1 MAMLNHRHII
11 GAVMVTT
18 VSLLLAG
25 GSLGA
30 QSVSSS
36 DLQRL
41 EASLNDVTNDIDRLR
56 SRDQSLASRLERE
69 LADLR
74 DEIAYL
80 RVKLRREGTVDRRDY
95 TQLRDDIDQ
104 LANRA
109 RGRSTV
115 ERYPGT
121 TGTTGTRVPPAPPGT
136 GGYDPLP
143 PRTDPPRTGGYDPL
157 PPSSTRNDP
166 YTLDVGQQL
175 DVRLQ
180 TGLTSRSAQ
189 VEDRFEA
196 TTIVDLYK
204 DERLLVPAGSI
215 VRGIV
220 TSVDRATRMDR
231 KGSITVAFDQLIIDR
246 RRYDIRATVLDA
258 LESEGIKGEAGRIGT
273 AAGVG
278 AVIGGII
285 GGVKGAL
292 IGILIGGGGTIA
304 ATEGKD
310 VELLA
315 GTILRIQLDSP
326 VMLGQATTIRS
337 R

>member
-1 MAMLNHRHII
+1 MAILNHRHII

-25 GSLGA
+25 GSLDA
-30 QSVSSS
+30 QSTVSSS

-41 EASLNDVTNDIDRLR
+41 EASLNEVTIDIDRLR

-69 LADLR
+69 SADLR

-80 RVKLRREGTVDRRDY
+80 RVKLRREGTVDRREY

-109 RGRSTV
+109 RGRSAV

-121 TGTTGTRVPPAPPGT
+121 TGTTGTGGS
-136 GGYDPLP
+136 GGYG
-143 PRTDPPRTGGYDPL
+143 T
-157 PPSSTRNDP
+157 PPSSTRSDP

-180 TGLTSRSAQ
+180 TALTSRTAQ

-196 TTIVDLYK
+196 TTVVDLYK

-231 KGSITVAFDQLIIDR
+231 KGSVTVAFDQLIIDG

-258 LESEGIKGEAGRIGT
+258 LESEGIKGEVGRIGT

-310 VELLA
+310 VELAA

-326 VMLGQATTIRS
+326 VMLGQATTIRP